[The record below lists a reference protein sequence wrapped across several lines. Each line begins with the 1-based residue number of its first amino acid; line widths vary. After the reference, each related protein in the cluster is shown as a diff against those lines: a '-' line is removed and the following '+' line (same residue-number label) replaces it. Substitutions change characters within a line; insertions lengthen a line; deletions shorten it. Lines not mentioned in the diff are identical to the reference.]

1 MKYFYKPLYSYV
13 TVAAL
18 VLSMSGLH
26 SCSQTKKSNG
36 GDHTVLKPLYITD
49 TTEFD
54 TDDPAIWINPKDKM
68 QSLIVGTD
76 KEEGGGI
83 YAFDLK
89 GKTVKK
95 VTGLKRPN
103 NIDVAYNL
111 KYKNGTVDVAIF
123 TERKANTIRVF
134 SLPDLQ
140 PIDNGGIPVFET
152 DTCAG
157 CRDGMG
163 IAIYTAPDGKVYAM
177 VGRKTGP
184 SGSYIWQYELKQ
196 SKDGFISGDVV
207 RKFGTYSGKKEIES
221 IAVDNELGYV
231 YYSDEQVGVR
241 KYHAD
246 PAKGNQELAL
256 FATKGF
262 TDDHEGI
269 SIYKSTPTTGYI
281 LVSNQQDNS
290 FMVYPREGTA
300 GKVNEHTLIT
310 KVKTS
315 TLESDG
321 SDVSNL
327 SFGDLYPKG
336 FFVAMSNGKVFQ
348 IYDWQDIQ
356 KKIDAS
362 KKR

>member
-1 MKYFYKPLYSYV
+1 MRYFYKPLYSYV
-13 TVAAL
+13 AAAAL
-18 VLSMSGLH
+18 ILSMSGLH
-26 SCSQTKKSNG
+26 SCSHTRKSSGSIN
-36 GDHTVLKPLYITD
+36 TVLKPLYITD

-54 TDDPAIWINPKDKM
+54 TDDPAIWVNPKDKM

-103 NIDVAYNL
+103 NVDVAYHV

-163 IAIYTAPDGKVYAM
+163 IAIYTAPDGKIYAM

-196 SKDGFISGDVV
+196 SKEGFITADVV

-241 KYHAD
+241 KYYAD

-256 FATKGF
+256 LATSGF

-269 SIYKSTPTTGYI
+269 SIYKSTATTGYI

-290 FMVYPREGTA
+290 FMIYPREGMP
-300 GKVNEHTLIT
+300 GKVNEHPLIT
-310 KVKTS
+310 KVRTS

-321 SDVSNL
+321 SDVTSL
-327 SFGDLYPKG
+327 SFGRLYPKG

-348 IYDWQDIQ
+348 IYDWRDIQ
-356 KKIDAS
+356 AKIDVF
-362 KKR
+362 KK

>member
-1 MKYFYKPLYSYV
+1 MKYFYKPLYSYLAA
-13 TVAAL
+13 AAL
-18 VLSMSGLH
+18 VFGIAGLH
-26 SCSQTKKSNG
+26 SCSSTPKSG
-36 GDHTVLKPLYITD
+36 GNDHTVLKPLYTTD
-49 TTEFD
+49 TTGFD

-103 NIDVAYNL
+103 NVDVAYNL
-111 KYKNGTVDVAIF
+111 KYKNGTVDAVIF
-123 TERKANTIRVF
+123 TERKANKIRVF

-140 PIDNGGIPVFET
+140 PIDNGGISVFEA

-163 IAIYTAPDGKVYAM
+163 IVIYTAPDGKIYAM

-184 SGSYIWQYELKQ
+184 SGSYIWQYELNQ
-196 SKDGFISGDVV
+196 SKEGFITGDVV

-221 IAVDNELGYV
+221 IAVDNELGYI

-241 KYHAD
+241 KYYAD

-256 FATKGF
+256 FATTGF

-269 SIYKSTPTTGYI
+269 SIYKKTASTGYI

-290 FMVYPREGTA
+290 FMIYPREGMS
-300 GKVNEHTLIT
+300 GKMNEHPLIT

-321 SDVSNL
+321 SDVTNL
-327 SFGDLYPKG
+327 SFGNLYPEG

-348 IYDWQDIQ
+348 IYDWRDIQ
-356 KKIDAS
+356 KKIDAA

>member
-1 MKYFYKPLYSYV
+1 MKYFYKPLYRYV
-13 TVAAL
+13 AAAAL
-18 VLSMSGLH
+18 VLSMAGLPSCFQTPKSSGLD
-26 SCSQTKKSNG
+26 N
-36 GDHTVLKPLYITD
+36 TVLKPLYITD
-49 TTEFD
+49 TTAFD
-54 TDDPAIWINPKDKM
+54 TDDPAIWSNPKDSM
-68 QSLIVGTD
+68 QSLILGTD

-89 GKTVKK
+89 GQTVKK

-111 KYKNGTVDVAIF
+111 RHKNGTVDVAIF
-123 TERKANTIRVF
+123 TERKANSIRVF

-163 IAIYTAPDGKVYAM
+163 IAIYTAPDGKIYVM

-196 SKDGFISGDVV
+196 SKDGFITGDVV

-241 KYHAD
+241 KYYAD
-246 PAKGNQELAL
+246 PVKGNRELAL
-256 FATKGF
+256 FATTGF
-262 TDDHEGI
+262 AGDHEGI
-269 SIYKSTPTTGYI
+269 SIYKSTATTGYI

-290 FMVYPREGTA
+290 FMIYPREGAA
-300 GKVNEHTLIT
+300 GKVNDHPLIA
-310 KVKTS
+310 KVKTN

-321 SDVSNL
+321 SDATSL
-327 SFGDLYPKG
+327 SFGNLFPQG

-348 IYDWQDIQ
+348 IYDWRDIQ
-356 KKIDAS
+356 AKIDDV
-362 KKR
+362 KKK